1 VNAPAA
7 SATRFLDP
15 KTILAIRNLELRS
28 RVIVEGFILGLHRS
42 PFHGFSV
49 EFSEYRQYTPGDDVR
64 YIDWKL
70 FGRSD
75 RYYLKKFEDE
85 TNLRC
90 YFLVDL
96 SRSMSFAS
104 ETMGGKTK
112 ADYAITVA
120 ASLSYFLS
128 KQGDATGMLS
138 FDSGIRDYMPARN
151 RPGHLHQMMLT
162 LDKPASGKET
172 NIGAPLRRI
181 AELVNKRG
189 LMVLISDLL
198 SPYQTFADSLTQLRA
213 FGHEV
218 VVFQILD
225 PAEIDFNYTSSS
237 QFEDLETGSTIYI
250 DPEKIRADYKTGFN
264 AHQQRIHE
272 LCVHQGITH
281 QILRTDQPL
290 ELALFHFL
298 TSRAQH

>member
-1 VNAPAA
+1 MPAPAA
-7 SATRFLDP
+7 PINSTRFLDP
-15 KTILAIRNLELRS
+15 KTILAIRNLELRA
-28 RVIVEGFILGLHRS
+28 RVVVEGFVLGLHRS

-49 EFSEYRQYTPGDDVR
+49 EFSEYRQYTPGDDLR
-64 YIDWKL
+64 YLDWKL

-120 ASLSYFLS
+120 ASLAYFLS
-128 KQGDATGMLS
+128 KQGDATGLLS
-138 FDSGIRDYMPARN
+138 FDSAIRDYMPARN

-172 NIGAPLRRI
+172 NVAAPLKRI

-189 LMVLISDLL
+189 MMVLISDLL
-198 SPYQTFADSLTQLRA
+198 SPYETFADSLTQLRA
-213 FGHEV
+213 VGHEV
-218 VVFQILD
+218 IVFQILD
-225 PAEIDFNYTSSS
+225 PAELDFAYQNSS
-237 QFEDLETGSTIYI
+237 QFEDLETGNMLYI
-250 DPEKIRADYKTGFN
+250 DPEKIRADYLTGIN
-264 AHQQRIHE
+264 AHLERIRQ
-272 LCVHQGITH
+272 LCINNGITL
-281 QILRTDQPL
+281 QLLRTDQPL

-298 TSRAQH
+298 TNRH

>member
-1 VNAPAA
+1 VDAPALN
-7 SATRFLDP
+7 ATRFLDP
-15 KTILAIRNLELRS
+15 KTILAIRNLELRA
-28 RVIVEGFILGLHRS
+28 RVVVEGFILGLHRS

-90 YFLVDL
+90 YFLVDM

-120 ASLSYFLS
+120 ASLSFFLS

-138 FDSGIRDYMPARN
+138 FDSAIRDYMPARS

-172 NIGAPLRRI
+172 NVAAPLRRI

-189 LMVLISDLL
+189 MMVLISDLL
-198 SPYQTFADSLTQLRA
+198 SPYETFADALSQLRA
-213 FGHEV
+213 VGHEV

-225 PAEIDFNYTSSS
+225 PAEVDFNFSDSS
-237 QFEDLETGSTIYI
+237 QFEDLETGNMLYI
-250 DPEKIRADYKTGFN
+250 DPEKVRTDYLAGIN
-264 AHQQRIHE
+264 AHQKRIRE
-272 LCVHQGITH
+272 LCVTNGITH

-298 TSRAQH
+298 TSR

>member
-1 VNAPAA
+1 VNAPAP

-15 KTILAIRNLELRS
+15 KTILAIRNLELRA
-28 RVIVEGFILGLHRS
+28 RVVVEGFILGLHRS

-70 FGRSD
+70 YGRSD

-128 KQGDATGMLS
+128 KQGDATGLLS
-138 FDSGIRDYMPARN
+138 FDAAIRDYMPARN

-162 LDKPASGKET
+162 LDKPASGQQT
-172 NIGAPLRRI
+172 NLAAPLKRI
-181 AELVNKRG
+181 AELVRKRG
-189 LMVLISDLL
+189 MMVLISDLL
-198 SPYQTFADSLTQLRA
+198 SPYETFADSLTQLRA
-213 FGHEV
+213 VGHEV
-218 VVFQILD
+218 IVFQILD
-225 PAEIDFNYTSSS
+225 PAELEFKYTSSS
-237 QFEDLETGSTIYI
+237 QFEDLETGTMLYI
-250 DPEKIRADYKTGFN
+250 DPEKVRADYLNNLT
-264 AHQQRIHE
+264 AHQQRIHD
-272 LCVHQGITH
+272 LCINNGITH

-298 TSRAQH
+298 TSR